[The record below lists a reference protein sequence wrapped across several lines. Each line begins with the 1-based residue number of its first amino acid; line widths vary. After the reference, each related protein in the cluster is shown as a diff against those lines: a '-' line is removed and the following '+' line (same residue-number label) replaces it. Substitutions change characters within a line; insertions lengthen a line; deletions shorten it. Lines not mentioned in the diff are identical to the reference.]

1 MYKRQGYGN
10 VAIIATPDSPWNAQ
24 ALEAW
29 INIASGG
36 SGTGNGNIE
45 YVVSPNPTLGDRVG
59 KIKVTPPFDENL
71 VDVTR
76 GIIGWYKGR
85 DDLSGWERHLENAA
99 DDFVFDGRTKV
110 YVNTF
115 GYGDNSYHRSSDA
128 SSVSLVFKVSSTNAL
143 HRLIAFNNGGGTAA
157 DEAVLYVSES
167 NTISVAINNE
177 LFDTGIPVSTN
188 VYTHVAISQGT
199 DNKMTIYAGE
209 LNSDIAAS
217 KKEHQFS
224 NPFFKSTTQADDL
237 MIGHSNYPSP
247 GVLSGELHDIKIYNR
262 AIKRQEIEN
271 LNNTAIATPIAYS
284 RYKADLI
291 HPH

>member
-1 MYKRQGYGN
+1 M
-10 VAIIATPDSPWNAQ
+10 
-24 ALEAW
+24 
-29 INIASGG
+29 G
-36 SGTGNGNIE
+36 S
-45 YVVSPNPTLGDRVG
+45 
-59 KIKVTPPFDENL
+59 F
-71 VDVTR
+71 
-76 GIIGWYKGR
+76 
-85 DDLSGWERHLENAA
+85 LS
-99 DDFVFDGRTKV
+99 
-110 YVNTF
+110 
-115 GYGDNSYHRSSDA
+115 RSSDA
-128 SSVSLVFKVSSTNAL
+128 GSVSHFQGKFNECTSP
-143 HRLIAFNNGGGTAA
+143 LIAFNNGGGTAA

-262 AIKRQEIEN
+262 AIKRQEVED
-271 LNNTAIATPIAYS
+271 LNDTALATPIAYS
-284 RYKADLI
+284 RYKAESNSSTLADAQTAAANANRYIASPETDYELGLYVKFGEDSFENLSLNEAVNPGSGWDLELTVTC
-291 HPH
+291 